1 MAAGSIVIGAEGA
14 RALQIF
20 PPKKTHNN
28 NVLLFSRSLPG
39 DQVLGNYFVPP
50 VFSGHATALGRV
62 MNPNPDPNPSPNP
75 DPNPNS
81 NPSPNPSP

>member
-1 MAAGSIVIGAEGA
+1 MRSKYS
-14 RALQIF
+14 
-20 PPKKTHNN
+20 PPIIKKK

-50 VFSGHATALGRV
+50 RVFSGHATALGRV

-75 DPNPNS
+75 DP
-81 NPSPNPSP
+81 SPNPSP

>member
-1 MAAGSIVIGAEGA
+1 M
-14 RALQIF
+14 LQIF
-20 PPKKTHNN
+20 PPPKKKQQKKHFL
-28 NVLLFSRSLPG
+28 LLFSRSLPG

-50 VFSGHATALGRV
+50 PPIFSGHATALGRV

>member
-1 MAAGSIVIGAEGA
+1 MYYYFHVAYLVIKCWEIT
-14 RALQIF
+14 LC
-20 PPKKTHNN
+20 PP
-28 NVLLFSRSLPG
+28 PP
-39 DQVLGNYFVPP
+39 PP

-75 DPNPNS
+75 NS